1 MKGKRMP
8 EATVR
13 VQGSRTR
20 EGGRADGYALQRE
33 GLGSH
38 LRETK
43 TEKANK
49 PSSLLSWLM

>member
-1 MKGKRMP
+1 MP